1 MSVINKRQNESMK
14 LDLVRDSSKAMRS
27 IEDKAAIRHLR
38 IWHCSY
44 KTLEPISEL
53 VNLESLT
60 VASYP
65 DATLQLVGGL
75 SQLRYL
81 RIMHMPSVEDLA
93 PLAGLAQ
100 LRTLLL
106 ETSPGWDAS
115 GKRTVVQSLLPIA
128 ELKHLEHL
136 SLFGVVDR
144 ARSLTSLETCPVLR
158 SAQFMGVSK
167 KEIARFYSATRVVNA
182 GAPMYGAEPLHV

>member
-1 MSVINKRQNESMK
+1 MSVVDKKQNESMK
-14 LDLVRDSSKAMRS
+14 LDLVRDSSKAIPS

-53 VNLESLT
+53 LNLESLT
-60 VASYP
+60 VAAYP
-65 DATLQLVGGL
+65 DAALQLVGGL

-81 RIMHMPSVEDLA
+81 RIMHMPLVDDLS

-115 GKRTVVQSLLPIA
+115 GKRTVVQSLSPIA
-128 ELKHLEHL
+128 ELQHLEHL

-144 ARSLTSLETCPVLR
+144 ERSLTSLETCPSLR
-158 SAQFMGVSK
+158 SAQFVGVPK
-167 KEIARFYSATRVVNA
+167 KEVARFYSVTKVVNA
-182 GAPMYGAEPLHV
+182 GAPQSGAEPFHV

>member
-1 MSVINKRQNESMK
+1 MK
-14 LDLVRDSSKAMRS
+14 LDLVRDSSKAMPS
-27 IEDKAAIRHLR
+27 IEGKAVIRHLR

-44 KTLEPISEL
+44 KTLESISEL

-65 DATLQLVGGL
+65 DDTLQLVSGL

-81 RIMHMPSVEDLA
+81 RIVHMPAVEDLA

-106 ETSPGWDAS
+106 ETSPGWDAA
-115 GKRTVVQSLLPIA
+115 GKRTVVHSLSPIA
-128 ELKHLEHL
+128 VLKHLEHL
-136 SLFGVVDR
+136 SLFGVVDQ
-144 ARSLTSLETCPVLR
+144 ARSLSSLEACPRLR
-158 SAQFMGVSK
+158 SAQFMGVPK
-167 KEIARFYSATRVVNA
+167 KEITRFYSATKVVNA
-182 GAPMYGAEPLHV
+182 GAPIYGAEPFHV

>member
-1 MSVINKRQNESMK
+1 MK
-14 LDLVRDSSKAMRS
+14 LDLVRDSSKAMPS

-106 ETSPGWDAS
+106 ETSPGWDAA
-115 GKRTVVQSLLPIA
+115 GKRTVVQSLSPIA
-128 ELKHLEHL
+128 ELQHLEHL
-136 SLFGVVDR
+136 SFFGVVDR
-144 ARSLTSLETCPVLR
+144 ERSLKSLEACPSLR
-158 SAQFMGVSK
+158 LAQFAGVPK
-167 KEIARFYSATRVVNA
+167 KEIARFYSAMKVVSA
-182 GAPMYGAEPLHV
+182 RAPECGAEPFHV

>member
-1 MSVINKRQNESMK
+1 MK
-14 LDLVRDSSKAMRS
+14 LDLVRDSSKAMPS

-65 DATLQLVGGL
+65 DATLQLVGVL
-75 SQLRYL
+75 SPLRYL

-93 PLAGLAQ
+93 PLADLAQ
-100 LRTLLL
+100 LRTLML
-106 ETSPGWDAS
+106 ETSPGWDAA
-115 GKRTVVQSLLPIA
+115 GKRTVVQSLSPIA
-128 ELKHLEHL
+128 KLQHLEHL
-136 SLFGVVDR
+136 SLFGVVDQ
-144 ARSLTSLETCPVLR
+144 ARSLKSLEACPSLR
-158 SAQFMGVSK
+158 SAQFMGVPK
-167 KEIARFYSATRVVNA
+167 KEITRFYSATKVVNA
-182 GAPMYGAEPLHV
+182 GAPVHGSELFHV